1 MLSEFQYMKYLEIQK
16 SISFLAYLLIQ
27 ALALN
32 SWIWSREWKIHR
44 PQY

>member
-1 MLSEFQYMKYLEIQK
+1 MKPLLTLSTYMLSEFQYMKYLEIQK

-32 SWIWSREWKIHR
+32 S
-44 PQY
+44 